1 MLADAPDLNPVDERQ
16 SADPFATVFCPAL
29 RAALRE
35 VSAAWAPQWAASSEG
50 ESSIDHALL
59 RLALR
64 LGRVGDGSLYESGGR
79 RETLDHADVRLL
91 VAIRRSLLEQ
101 WRREDLFVDQDRVLA
116 LLHSIDLLAE
126 EPVIGGPD
134 DSEHSLTETEAFGL
148 VAEVAHDLRSPLTS
162 ILFLSE
168 ALRNGQSGSL
178 TELQKHQLGLIYAA
192 ALGLA
197 GVTNDLMTI
206 AQDQLSSQFG
216 EAVAFSLHEMFEAVR
231 EMVAPQAETKRIR
244 LRFGVQC
251 TDHRRGHPARIGRV
265 LLNLTTN
272 AIRFTPEGGSVEV
285 LADPLARD
293 TVQVSVRDTGQGIPP
308 EQMAQL
314 YEPFQ
319 KFQGREGFFFA
330 ASGLGLSIVRRL
342 LEGLDS
348 ELTVDTKVGQ
358 GTRFSFVLSLPT
370 PQ

>member
-1 MLADAPDLNPVDERQ
+1 
-16 SADPFATVFCPAL
+16 
-29 RAALRE
+29 
-35 VSAAWAPQWAASSEG
+35 
-50 ESSIDHALL
+50 
-59 RLALR
+59 
-64 LGRVGDGSLYESGGR
+64 
-79 RETLDHADVRLL
+79 
-91 VAIRRSLLEQ
+91 
-101 WRREDLFVDQDRVLA
+101 
-116 LLHSIDLLAE
+116 
-126 EPVIGGPD
+126 
-134 DSEHSLTETEAFGL
+134 

-197 GVTNDLMTI
+197 GVTNDLMTM
-206 AQDQLSSQFG
+206 AQKQTLGHLD

-231 EMVAPQAETKRIR
+231 EMVAPQADAKRIR

-251 TDHRRGHPARIGRV
+251 ADHRHGHPGRIGRV

-285 LADPLARD
+285 LAEPLARD

-348 ELTVDTKVGQ
+348 ELTVDSKVGQ

-370 PQ
+370 PH